1 MNVRQVVARFQAEMF
16 ADRGHLC
23 PNCAQYNAKVSED
36 WIGNDEVQV
45 YVNTIFLKKGNHT
58 YS

>member
-36 WIGNDEVQV
+36 WIGNDEV
-45 YVNTIFLKKGNHT
+45 
-58 YS
+58 